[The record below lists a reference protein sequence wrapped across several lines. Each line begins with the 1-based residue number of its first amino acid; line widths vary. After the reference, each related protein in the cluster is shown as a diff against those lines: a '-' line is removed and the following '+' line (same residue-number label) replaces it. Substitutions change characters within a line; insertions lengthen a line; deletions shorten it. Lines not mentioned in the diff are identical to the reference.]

1 MEIGGKEQGE
11 VGRRLDMQVRSDIRI
26 HVISFPTDSELDQSA
41 GPFRNLFMAKCTSIL
56 WDIAQSKVINIRAKG
71 DNSSIF

>member
-26 HVISFPTDSELDQSA
+26 HVISFPTDSELDKSA
-41 GPFRNLFMAKCTSIL
+41 GPFRNLFTAKCTSIL
-56 WDIAQSKVINIRAKG
+56 
-71 DNSSIF
+71 